1 MHPTSIAIKS
11 IIEATPGY
19 SLAVLLND
27 LGSATTPDRFLDSKQ
42 VCEIL
47 SVKRS
52 TVFNMVRAGTIQK
65 VMLHGSIPRYRESDV
80 QRLVKA

>member
-1 MHPTSIAIKS
+1 MHPTSITIKS
-11 IIEATPGY
+11 IMDMSPGY
-19 SLAVLLND
+19 TLETLLAD
-27 LGSATTPDRFLDSKQ
+27 MGKSTTPDRLLDSKQ
-42 VCEIL
+42 VCAVL
-47 SVKRS
+47 SVSRV